1 MPFLGRG
8 AAAGRGALPREP
20 RAPAADPLVPDDA
33 PRREPGAHA
42 ARGPRPRGRAVRPG
56 DRGWLSR
63 RDAANFTGLIL
74 GCIETKFCK

>member
-33 PRREPGAHA
+33 PRREPGAHV
-42 ARGPRPRGRAVRPG
+42 ARGARPRGREVQG
-56 DRGWLSR
+56 DLASHSDLAWICS
-63 RDAANFTGLIL
+63 
-74 GCIETKFCK
+74 